1 MKKNRICPECGS
13 PIGEGERFC
22 GECGAE
28 IKPESPENDSRDGA
42 VIGAGARAN
51 ITGGITT
58 TSNTHNS
65 VSTSSIDNS
74 TNSTVNNT
82 TIVMGR
88 EKDEFCEVCG
98 RPLGKEH
105 AKCPKCGK
113 HICMDCRVP
122 GKNRCLECE
131 KKAVNEYRLTFQQ
144 LFTTTGGNIGTAGRQ
159 LMDQKAR
166 ELNVEEEKEGIEEEI
181 RRGAPTQPLQ
191 AGKGILVSDSR
202 YYDNMPSGDK
212 GGSGSGSGKTKM
224 LIGIVAAVICIAAVV
239 YFVAIKDKHESEI
252 PVQTEASVPEAPAPN
267 AGTASPASAPEKQSE
282 VRKEPAPAEKTPAKP
297 VSVQVD
303 QKYLDGMKAYENKDA
318 LNAISLFK
326 ASGSADA
333 NYMLGVI
340 YESGCGSVSPNA
352 MMARKYFKAA
362 AEMGHDKA
370 KAKLK

>member
-166 ELNVEEEKEGIEEEI
+166 ELNVEKEKEGIEEEI

-191 AGKGILVSDSR
+191 AGKGVLVSDR
-202 YYDNMPSGDK
+202 GYYENMPSRDK
-212 GGSGSGSGKTKM
+212 GDSGSGKTKM
-224 LIGIVAAVICIAAVV
+224 LIGIVAAIICIAAVV
-239 YFVAIKDKHESEI
+239 YFVAIKDKPESET
-252 PVQTEASVPEAPAPN
+252 PVQTEASVPETPAPN
-267 AGTASPASAPEKQSE
+267 AGNASPVSAPEKQSE
-282 VRKEPAPAEKTPAKP
+282 VRKEPAPAEKTPAKS